1 MAEKPKP
8 EPETVISIVNAKSVE
23 IEQVDQTIIH
33 ETVGVAM
40 VLDQLRESLNLLES
54 HLYNREFEKASQ
66 VGYEDVAHHFVFLQ
80 RTLAGIQSA
89 ALQKESLIS
98 SVAQDAKA
106 AYEDVA
112 PYVEERMESAVKK
125 SVTMRNKHKT

>member
-1 MAEKPKP
+1 MTEKPRP
-8 EPETVISIVNAKSVE
+8 ESIISIVNAKSAD
-23 IEQVDQTIIH
+23 IEQTDQTIIH
-33 ETVGVAM
+33 ESVGVVMA
-40 VLDQLRESLNLLES
+40 LDQLRESLNLVES
-54 HLYNREFEKASQ
+54 HLNNREFAKASH
-66 VGYEDVAHHFVFLQ
+66 VGYQEVAHNFVFLQ

-98 SVAQDAKA
+98 SVAQEANA

-125 SVTMRNKHKT
+125 PV

>member
-1 MAEKPKP
+1 M
-8 EPETVISIVNAKSVE
+8 
-23 IEQVDQTIIH
+23 
-33 ETVGVAM
+33 
-40 VLDQLRESLNLLES
+40 
-54 HLYNREFEKASQ
+54 
-66 VGYEDVAHHFVFLQ
+66 GYQEVAHNFVFLQ

-98 SVAQDAKA
+98 SVAQEANA

-125 SVTMRNKHKT
+125 PV